1 MTIVELNE
9 NDRRSFLELT
19 ENSAIREAAYPLS
32 EWEQN
37 GGSKFGGGLLGG
49 LNNGYSVPN
58 QDDPPEVIKNQHLG
72 LLLATKQINI
82 KQDPASRA
90 NNIAAHWQKVEAH
103 ACYKWLLS
111 HANFK
116 SAQVKFKKQQKLADK
131 SSKLNSEFA
140 DFRFARAV
148 VMVVLFQLFR
158 EKAGYQPAYAD
169 AKLLTKTK
177 GYVSKLRES
186 IKEGARLSDWQEQRN
201 LDRLLEQL
209 QLEINVAPR
218 KEKVT
223 ATSEKRKCLETVAYL
238 MKLDLELLSVT
249 ILSDLAAM
257 LNWQADDATI
267 GGVVKITEEKYQ
279 SYQDELRKA
288 LAKALREIPVQKS

>member
-103 ACYKWLLS
+103 ACYQWLLS
-111 HANFK
+111 DNSFT
-116 SAQVKFKKQQKLADK
+116 SAQTKFKKKQKPADK
-131 SSKLNSEFA
+131 YSKLNSEFA
-140 DFRFARAV
+140 DFRFARVV

-169 AKLLTKTK
+169 AKFLNKTK
-177 GYVSKLRES
+177 GYINNLQKSFVGGVRLDNWQQQKNL
-186 IKEGARLSDWQEQRN
+186 EG
-201 LDRLLEQL
+201 LLEQL
-209 QLEINVAPR
+209 QLKINLAPR

-223 ATSEKRKCLETVAYL
+223 KTSGKRKCIETVAL
-238 MKLDLELLSVT
+238 AMQVDFDLVSAT

-257 LNWQADDATI
+257 LNWQPEHTTI
-267 GGVVKITEEKYQ
+267 DKIVKSTKENH
-279 SYQDELRKA
+279 RKA
-288 LAKALREIPVQKS
+288 LAKALREIPVPKS